1 MAKQATVSEWPV
13 RANPVIFLL
22 LALTVF
28 LNGAH
33 TGPCFYLLGTF
44 LGVMTVSMAYI
55 EQYIWFILLAAVIT
69 VVVAIYRERLVG
81 RRHTT
86 AE

>member
-1 MAKQATVSEWPV
+1 MTKQATVSERPV
-13 RANPVIFLL
+13 RASLVTFLL

-33 TGPCFYLLGTF
+33 TGPYFYLLGRF
-44 LGVMTVSMAYI
+44 LEVMTVSTAYI

-69 VVVAIYRERLVG
+69 MVVAI
-81 RRHTT
+81 
-86 AE
+86 